1 MKKIIVAALC
11 ASLASAC
18 ATAPDKIS
26 ASYTSPLQ
34 YSGYDCDQIRSEM
47 MRVSA
52 KVREVAGVQHRQAK
66 NDKWAMGVGLV
77 LFWPALFFLVGS
89 DKKEEL
95 AHLKGDYDALQE
107 VAIQKKCPVV
117 QEIQTARSLQSQPQ
131 PAAAPIN

>member
-1 MKKIIVAALC
+1 MKKICVAVLC
-11 ASLASAC
+11 ASLVSAC

-34 YSGYDCDQIRSEM
+34 YGGYDCDQIREEM
-47 MRVSA
+47 VRVSA
-52 KVREVAGVQHRQAK
+52 KVREVAGVQQRQAK

-95 AHLKGDYDALQE
+95 SHLKGDYDALQQA
-107 VAIQKKCPVV
+107 AIQKKCPVA
-117 QEIQTARSLQSQPQ
+117 QEIEAAKLAQ
-131 PAAAPIN
+131 PAGK